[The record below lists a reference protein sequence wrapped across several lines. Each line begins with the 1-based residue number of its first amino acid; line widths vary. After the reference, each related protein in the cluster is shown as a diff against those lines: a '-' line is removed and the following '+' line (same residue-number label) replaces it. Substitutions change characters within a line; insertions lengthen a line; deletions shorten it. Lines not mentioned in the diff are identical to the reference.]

1 MVMNMKFYNK
11 KKIGIIGGTFNPIHN
26 YHLKLADYAKNQL
39 NLDEIWFIPT
49 FITPGKTFSV

>member
-11 KKIGIIGGTFNPIHN
+11 KKIGIIGGTFNPVHN

-39 NLDEIWFIPT
+39 NLDEI
-49 FITPGKTFSV
+49 